1 MKTIAYFKL
10 LVLCFALALCQSC
23 VDNDDFFLL
32 DGSGHRLSEYKGKWL
47 IINFWAEWCAPCQE
61 EIPDLNQLYRQ
72 ASQQNLNILGISYDA
87 LENKDIERIAT
98 QWGIEYPVIASN
110 PMPIL
115 PFKLPKS
122 LPGNYIFNP
131 QGELV
136 MRLAGKQNVRTLTKL
151 LNSLKKK
158 SLQSH

>member
-10 LVLCFALALCQSC
+10 VLLCFALMLCQSC
-23 VDNDDFFLL
+23 TKSVDFVLL
-32 DGSGHRLSEYKGKWL
+32 DGRGQRMSDYQGQWL
-47 IINFWAEWCAPCQE
+47 IINFWAEWCAPCRE
-61 EIPDLNQLYRQ
+61 EIPDLNQLYRN
-72 ASQQNLNILGISYDA
+72 ASEQNLTIIGISYDA
-87 LENKDIERIAT
+87 LENKEISRIIT
-98 QWGIEYPVIASN
+98 QWGIEYPVIASH

-136 MRLAGKQNVRTLTKL
+136 LRLSGKQSVQSLTKL
-151 LNSLKKK
+151 LNSLKKE
-158 SLQSH
+158 S